1 MPLGS
6 ADGVASGLIQLV
18 HSSSVVGLLHTPAL
32 GFPYNAEEK
41 VMSQWYLL
49 AQAAEPT
56 VEVAPTAAEAAPAAQ
71 PLVPGL
77 DTVEGWG
84 QVFVNSFQDAFRQ
97 ILELAPNVLASLVV
111 MVVGYVVAK
120 LVGRVS
126 TTISEALGL
135 QTGAER
141 SGLAASM
148 RQVGIQKSVAAIV
161 GQIMFWLTL
170 CIFLTAAFNILHLEA
185 VSVAMQK
192 VVAFIPN
199 LIVATVV
206 VVVGLL
212 IATFLR
218 GVVATSADR
227 VGISYAEHL
236 ANACYYV
243 LALMTFI
250 AAFNQLGFDFP
261 LLNELILIVFGAVG
275 LGFALA
281 LGLGGRDVMGGIL
294 AGYYT
299 RQRLHPGDQVTVAG
313 FEGRVRE
320 VGPVAT
326 IIETEE
332 GGLLNR
338 HSVPNTRMLSEAVR

>member
-1 MPLGS
+1 
-6 ADGVASGLIQLV
+6 
-18 HSSSVVGLLHTPAL
+18 
-32 GFPYNAEEK
+32 
-41 VMSQWYLL
+41 MSNLFLL
-49 AQAAEPT
+49 AEVAEQVAETAPT
-56 VEVAPTAAEAAPAAQ
+56 VVEAAPVAQ
-71 PLVPGL
+71 PVVPHVGF
-77 DTVEGWG
+77 DTVENWG
-84 QVFVNSFQDAFRQ
+84 QVFVSSFQNAFRE

-111 MVVGYVVAK
+111 LVVGYVVARV
-120 LVGRVS
+120 VGRIA
-126 TTISEALGL
+126 TTISEAVGL

-148 RQVGIQKSVAAIV
+148 KQVGIQRSVPAIV

-185 VSVAMQK
+185 VSAAMQEI
-192 VVAFIPN
+192 VAYIPK
-199 LIVATVV
+199 LLVATVV

-227 VGISYAEHL
+227 VGITYAEHL
-236 ANACYYV
+236 ASACYYV

-250 AAFNQLGFDFP
+250 AAFDQLGIQFE
-261 LLNELILIVFGAVG
+261 LLKELILIAFGAVA

-281 LGLGGRDVMGGIL
+281 FGFGGRDVMGGIL

-299 RQRLHPGDQVTVAG
+299 RQRLHPGDQVSVAG

-326 IIETEE
+326 VIETEE
-332 GGLLNR
+332 HGLLHR
-338 HSVPNTRMLSEAVR
+338 HSIPNSRMLSEAVR